1 METQADRD
9 AIADEAVGQKR
20 DSPPPGARRETG
32 NRSLEE
38 VNRISKATGADAS
51 IPEKTAESL
60 GERVADAYSDSDP
73 DLADRPFSIGQ
84 GSARRLSNPF
94 ELQRFV
100 TLVTGFALGYLAAI
114 LLHGRIDA
122 RLGKAPEPFQIT
134 KPPQG
139 DRHPRGFVQ
148 SAVLKTVTEHPQ
160 GMTAAE
166 IIGELGHQGIGQQSI
181 TAALDALVE
190 AKKVRA
196 QSTAGKYF
204 SVSAEVPTAPDQ
216 PSS

>member
-60 GERVADAYSDSDP
+60 GERVADAYSDP
-73 DLADRPFSIGQ
+73 DLADHRFSIGQ

-100 TLVTGFALGYLAAI
+100 TLVTGFALGYLAAV
-114 LLHGRIDA
+114 LLHGRIEA
-122 RLGKAPEPFQIT
+122 RLRKAPEPFQIT

-160 GMTAAE
+160 GMTVAE
-166 IIGELGHQGIGQQSI
+166 IIRELGHQGIGQRSI
-181 TAALDALVE
+181 TAALDALVD
-190 AKKVRA
+190 AKKLRG
-196 QSTAGKYF
+196 QSTADKYF